1 MGPARFAHSYRQS
14 NLNQQ
19 ATSSGADDTV
29 WGIQGVDLHQV
40 LRCDNLQMH
49 KHFSETTGRQRLAY
63 GAATGALV
71 AILPLPLSVSTRGL
85 LAWTVGAAVY
95 LLLSWWLALEFDA
108 QRTRARAQAQDQT
121 GLALFS
127 LLLLSVFAS
136 FGAIAL
142 MLQHVK
148 DLQGAPRM
156 AHLGLSMLALAASW
170 LLMQTIFAFRYA
182 HRYYQVELRG
192 HTQGAGLDFPGHL
205 PPDYFDFL
213 YYAHVVGMTS
223 QVSDVVV
230 TSREMRR
237 LTLMHSVTAFAF
249 NMLILALSINV
260 MAGAI

>member
-1 MGPARFAHSYRQS
+1 MQM
-14 NLNQQ
+14 
-19 ATSSGADDTV
+19 
-29 WGIQGVDLHQV
+29 QGLFLWPSAFRH
-40 LRCDNLQMH
+40 NPPMH

-63 GAATGALV
+63 GAAAGVLV
-71 AILPLPLSVSTRGL
+71 AVSPLPLPVSSRGL

-95 LLLSWWLALEFDA
+95 LVLSWWLALEFDA
-108 QRTRARAQAQDQT
+108 QRTRARAQAQDQP
-121 GLALFS
+121 GFALFA
-127 LLLLSVFAS
+127 LLLLSVFSS
-136 FGAIAL
+136 FGAIGL

-148 DLQGAPRM
+148 DLSGVPRV

-182 HRYYQVELRG
+182 HRYYQAELRG
-192 HTQGAGLDFPGHL
+192 HSQGAGLDFPGHL

-237 LTLMHSVTAFAF
+237 LTLLHSVTAFAF

-260 MAGAI
+260 MAGAFQ

>member
-1 MGPARFAHSYRQS
+1 
-14 NLNQQ
+14 
-19 ATSSGADDTV
+19 
-29 WGIQGVDLHQV
+29 
-40 LRCDNLQMH
+40 MH
-49 KHFSETTGRQRLAY
+49 KHFSETTGRQRLVY
-63 GAATGALV
+63 GALV
-71 AILPLPLSVSTRGL
+71 GVVVAVLPLPLTAASRGL
-85 LAWTVGAAVY
+85 LAWTAGAAVY

-108 QRTRARAQAQDQT
+108 KRTRARAQAQDQP
-121 GLALFS
+121 GIALFAV
-127 LLLLSVFAS
+127 LLLSVFAS

-148 DLQGAPRM
+148 DLSGAPRI

-182 HRYYQVELRG
+182 HRYYQAELRD
-192 HTQGAGLDFPGHL
+192 HTHGAGLDFPGHL

-237 LTLMHSVTAFAF
+237 LTLVHSVTAFAF

-260 MAGAI
+260 MAGAFQ